1 MTLKLLLKKYQN
13 KLDPHELDLILAQAI
28 HKHKE
33 YIYKYPEKNINRSSI
48 NTFKKLANQRL
59 AGLPLAYIRGY
70 QEFFGLKF
78 LVNKYT
84 LIPRP
89 DSELIVEEALKYL
102 KNTKNKKIIDI
113 GTGSGCLILAIAKN
127 HPNAQYFASDISG
140 RALKI
145 AKTNA
150 RKLKIKNKINFIKS
164 DLLKNIPQ
172 NKFDLVIAN
181 LPYLTPRQLKE
192 PSIQKEPRTA
202 LLSGHDGL
210 DHYTRLLGQLPTYL
224 AKKYLVLLEIDPDQ
238 KTKIEKLIKK
248 YLPSGK
254 ISFLKDLAGNI
265 RVAAIYS

>member
-113 GTGSGCLILAIAKN
+113 GTGSGCLILAIAEQR
-127 HPNAQYFASDISG
+127 PDGSFYALDISG

-254 ISFLKDLAGNI
+254 ISFLKDLAGNT
-265 RVAAIYS
+265 RVVNINS